1 MRTFIPGLLFALSAL
16 CAGATLAQ
24 APQKGEGRPPMKQED
39 RQRMREDMQEVN
51 RGQRPERQRQMT
63 SQEREKLRQDIR
75 DANREMKR

>member
-1 MRTFIPGLLFALSAL
+1 MGTPALGMLLALSAL
-16 CAGATLAQ
+16 SAGAALAQ
-24 APQKGEGRPPMKQED
+24 APWKGEGRPPMKQED

-51 RGQRPERQRQMT
+51 RGKQPERQRQMT

>member
-1 MRTFIPGLLFALSAL
+1 MNTAIFFLMLVVLAGSAH
-16 CAGATLAQ
+16 GQ
-24 APQKGEGRPPMKQED
+24 EKKKHDGKPQMKQED

-63 SQEREKLRQDIR
+63 SGEREKLRQDIR